1 MQRMIVYV
9 HGSKRVGKTVLAQ
22 ELVQRAL
29 AAGIVAETA
38 SIVGVMRQH
47 IKDMFSLTDEHVHGD
62 LKETPL
68 PECSGH
74 SARELMDDFVT
85 WHFQRDPS
93 RMCFIRGCMADIE
106 RRDDVGLF
114 CIQDVIHA
122 HEPPCIREAAAR
134 MGAAAVGVHVSRPG
148 HTDTYGVN
156 MPPEQFDITV
166 ANTGTLEEYRRKA
179 ARLFE
184 SVVRQCV

>member
-1 MQRMIVYV
+1 MIVYV

-22 ELVQRAL
+22 ELVQRAR
-29 AAGIVAETA
+29 AAGVAAETA

-68 PECSGH
+68 PGCNGH

-85 WHFQRDPS
+85 WHFERDPS

-106 RRDDVGLF
+106 RRDDVRLF

-122 HEPPCIREAAAR
+122 HEPSCIREAAAR

-156 MPPEQFDITV
+156 MPPEQFDIAV
-166 ANTGTLEEYRRKA
+166 ANAGTLEEYRMKA
-179 ARLFE
+179 AGLFE
-184 SVVRQCV
+184 SLVQQRV

>member
-1 MQRMIVYV
+1 VQRMIMYV
-9 HGSKRVGKTVLAQ
+9 HGSKRAGKTVLSQ
-22 ELVQRAL
+22 EMVRLARAS
-29 AAGIVAETA
+29 GISAETA
-38 SIVGVMRQH
+38 SIVGAMRQH
-47 IKDMFSLTDEHVHGD
+47 IKDMFGLTDAHVHGD

-68 PECSGH
+68 PECNGH

-106 RRDDVGLF
+106 RRADVRLF

-122 HEPPCIREAAAR
+122 HEPPYIREIATR
-134 MGAAAVGVHVSRPG
+134 IGAAAVGVHVSRPG
-148 HTDTYGVN
+148 HTGTYGVN

-166 ANTGTLEEYRRKA
+166 ANTGTLEEYLRTA
-179 ARLFE
+179 AEVFG
-184 SVVRQCV
+184 SAVRSRV